1 MNGLKGRIRAVGI
14 CGKDQIM
21 KTKSRIFVSLA
32 LATFALIFI
41 QSAQADMVTE
51 WNVTATTAAAAP
63 IKNGILQT
71 RIYAMTHAAVHDALN
86 AIDRRYQPYVFE
98 TQTNS
103 DASPDAAVAAAAH
116 DVLIHELPLTQHPLL
131 DAAYTNSL
139 SGIPDGAAKNAGIA
153 IGQAAAAAII
163 ALRST
168 DGSDAPMPYTPGSG
182 PGVWIPTPPAFL
194 PAVLP
199 GWGNV
204 TPFALNSGAQFRMN
218 PPNFFDLTSKKYTAD
233 YNEVKSIGEVNS
245 LSRTAEQ
252 SQIAQFWYE
261 ASAQGWNRITRIVSA
276 QENLDLWENARLFGL
291 MNFALADGYIANFDA
306 KYVYN
311 FWRPVTAIQAGDTD
325 GNDDT
330 VADPGWTSF
339 LVTPNIPDY
348 PSAHST
354 VGAAAAMV
362 LARFFGDDQVPFTT
376 TSGAPFPGITR
387 SFESFSNAA
396 EENADSRLFAGIH
409 FRTACTDG
417 VQQGKKVGR
426 FVFNHFLKP
435 VKPCK
440 CH

>member
-1 MNGLKGRIRAVGI
+1 
-14 CGKDQIM
+14 
-21 KTKSRIFVSLA
+21 
-32 LATFALIFI
+32 
-41 QSAQADMVTE
+41 
-51 WNVTATTAAAAP
+51 
-63 IKNGILQT
+63 
-71 RIYAMTHAAVHDALN
+71 
-86 AIDRRYQPYVFE
+86 
-98 TQTNS
+98 
-103 DASPDAAVAAAAH
+103 
-116 DVLIHELPLTQHPLL
+116 
-131 DAAYTNSL
+131 
-139 SGIPDGAAKNAGIA
+139 
-153 IGQAAAAAII
+153 
-163 ALRST
+163 
-168 DGSDAPMPYTPGSG
+168 
-182 PGVWIPTPPAFL
+182 
-194 PAVLP
+194 
-199 GWGNV
+199 
-204 TPFALNSGAQFRMN
+204 
-218 PPNFFDLTSKKYTAD
+218 
-233 YNEVKSIGEVNS
+233 VNS